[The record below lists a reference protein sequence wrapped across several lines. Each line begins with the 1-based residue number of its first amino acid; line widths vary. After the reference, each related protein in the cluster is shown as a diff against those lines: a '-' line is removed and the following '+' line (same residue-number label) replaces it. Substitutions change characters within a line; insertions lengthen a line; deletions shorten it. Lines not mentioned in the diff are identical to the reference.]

1 MDMLRAAD
9 WEGVRSCSSGFVEQ
23 PTLPGGHPAEP
34 SSSARRIKY
43 LALRLIVLVVAGFA
57 RDGAWG
63 MGGEGRAEGG
73 KMVSLRKMHYFES
86 DHLLCIQLVAC
97 DVQSWASG

>member
-34 SSSARRIKY
+34 SSSARRIKS

-63 MGGEGRAEGG
+63 KGGEGRGG
-73 KMVSLRKMHYFES
+73 WQDGVTKKDALF
-86 DHLLCIQLVAC
+86 
-97 DVQSWASG
+97 